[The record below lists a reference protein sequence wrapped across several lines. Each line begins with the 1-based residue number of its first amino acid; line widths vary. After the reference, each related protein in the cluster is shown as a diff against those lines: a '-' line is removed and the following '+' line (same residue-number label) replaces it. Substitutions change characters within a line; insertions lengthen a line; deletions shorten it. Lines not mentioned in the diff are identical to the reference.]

1 MESQPILIIKDT
13 PSTIG
18 IRVRVGE
25 VYKENNIQ
33 LSVMLGYY
41 WENNLPVIKNLIEL
55 FENVIKRTVNEVYPH
70 QNLFLKY
77 DILTDDVLEKATK
90 LEIKL
95 IEVKADG
102 TEFKLDGKII
112 TLKGILSEETYSAE
126 DKEELVS
133 NIHEKHVEKKLV
145 SQEKMSFKDF
155 VKLQQKN
162 S

>member
-55 FENVIKRTVNEVYPH
+55 FENVIKELLMKYTLIK
-70 QNLFLKY
+70 NLFLKY

-102 TEFKLDGKII
+102 TEFIRW
-112 TLKGILSEETYSAE
+112 
-126 DKEELVS
+126 
-133 NIHEKHVEKKLV
+133 
-145 SQEKMSFKDF
+145 
-155 VKLQQKN
+155 
-162 S
+162 